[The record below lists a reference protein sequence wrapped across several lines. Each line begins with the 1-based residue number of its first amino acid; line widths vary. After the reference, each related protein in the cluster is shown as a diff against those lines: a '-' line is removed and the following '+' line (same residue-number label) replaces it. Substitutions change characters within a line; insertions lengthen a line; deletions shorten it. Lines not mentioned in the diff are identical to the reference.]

1 MCSEFEP
8 WGLSINEAINF
19 NIPLV
24 VSDIVGSV
32 PNLVFTGQNGYVFEM
47 GNIVDLSNCI
57 LKILNGSIESEKQT
71 KLNSRILEIHDNKEI
86 VKNLSLGILKAK

>member
-1 MCSEFEP
+1 MPEFEP

-47 GNIVDLSNCI
+47 GNTIDLSNCI